1 MEEEIKDIQ
10 WEMDDKVQLVEI
22 QIEETL
28 ETIQKCIKKVLYYEL
43 DVNISE
49 WRGKYVCIVAGTKTR
64 KSKKKSWNM

>member
-1 MEEEIKDIQ
+1 
-10 WEMDDKVQLVEI
+10 MDDKVQLVEI

-49 WRGKYVCIVAGTKTR
+49 
-64 KSKKKSWNM
+64 